1 MTRLLNLLEL
11 KRGEEMS
18 FLYLGMEEM
27 GGLYSSGGENMN
39 RKSFNESWQRIMY
52 LDLILVFG
60 EIGCIK
66 FRGWLKWVAT
76 KIGSPVATITAY
88 RAKFKK

>member
-1 MTRLLNLLEL
+1 
-11 KRGEEMS
+11 
-18 FLYLGMEEM
+18 MEEM
-27 GGLYSSGGENMN
+27 GSLCSSGEENMN
-39 RKSFNESWQRIMY
+39 ERSFNEGWQRIMN
-52 LDLILVFG
+52 LDFILAFE